1 MIKKM
6 FKEEEKKDSFNAPPR
21 IGEGDIW
28 RNKLEKVM
36 SSKNVKFKI
45 KWLKLA
51 IGNFEL
57 YEI

>member
-1 MIKKM
+1 M
-6 FKEEEKKDSFNAPPR
+6 FKEVEKKDSFNAPPR